1 MASPVQVCNR
11 ALSRIGIDQLIED
24 LNDPNSRAQAC
35 LQHYDD
41 CRIEL
46 LQDFPWGFAQKVVQL
61 AEVAD
66 VTVPG
71 WRYVYRYPVDCLRA
85 QQVTDESGGR
95 GATGNIFRDIWSY
108 DLPGEFL
115 QRVPYAVMADPVT
128 VGARVIVTDL
138 ELAYLWYTADVT
150 DINQFPPLAR
160 SALSWKIA
168 GEIALGLRADTRLQ
182 QNAIQQ
188 YAWVVSQAQ
197 VGSQLEGT
205 ADKTPTP
212 ETVRV
217 RN

>member
-24 LNDPNSRAQAC
+24 LTDPTTRARAC

-41 CRIEL
+41 CRIEM

-61 AEVAD
+61 AKVAG

-71 WRYVYRYPVDCLRA
+71 WRYAYRYPTDCLRA
-85 QQVTDESGGR
+85 QQVTDKAGGR

-108 DLPGEFL
+108 DLPGEML
-115 QRVPYAVMADPVT
+115 VRVPFSIMADPLT
-128 VGARVIVTDL
+128 DGTRILVTDL
-138 ELAYLWYTADVT
+138 EMAHLWYTADVG

-168 GEIALGLRADTRLQ
+168 SEIALVLRADTRLQ
-182 QNAIQQ
+182 QNAVQQ

-197 VGSQLEGT
+197 VGTQQEGV

-212 ETVRV
+212 DSIRV
-217 RN
+217 RA

>member
-24 LNDPNSRAQAC
+24 LNDPTNRAQAC

-71 WRYVYRYPVDCLRA
+71 WKYVYRYPSDCLRA
-85 QQVTDESGGR
+85 QQVTDEAGGR
-95 GATGNIFRDIWSY
+95 GATGNIFRDIWAY
-108 DLPGEFL
+108 DLPGEML
-115 QRVPYAVMADPVT
+115 MRVPFSVMADPVT
-128 VGARVIVTDL
+128 AGARVIVTDL
-138 ELAYLWYTADVT
+138 ELAYLWYTADVD

-168 GEIALGLRADTRLQ
+168 SEIALNLRADTRLQ

-197 VGSQLEGT
+197 VGTQQEGT

-212 ETVRV
+212 DTIRV
-217 RN
+217 RS

>member
-24 LNDPNSRAQAC
+24 LNDPNNRAQAC

-71 WRYVYRYPVDCLRA
+71 WRYVYRYPIDCLRA
-85 QQVTDESGGR
+85 QQVTDEAGGR
-95 GATGNIFRDIWSY
+95 GATGNIFRDIWAY
-108 DLPGEFL
+108 DLPGEMLMRIPFS
-115 QRVPYAVMADPVT
+115 VMADPVT
-128 VGARVIVTDL
+128 AGARVIVTDL

-168 GEIALGLRADTRLQ
+168 SEIALNLRADTRLQ

-197 VGSQLEGT
+197 VGTQQEGT

-212 ETVRV
+212 DTIRV
-217 RN
+217 RS